1 MSDLSKNARAAAAM
15 GLSYGK
21 YKALTYN
28 PDQERKSPSKSHR
41 KPQKGKRYSEQ
52 EAFNLWQEGKTDE
65 EIASVFGVSRTLIQ
79 RWRDTMEL
87 PSTSKRRIDTKKY
100 RLEQNPDGT
109 YVVLKETMAN
119 RKTQQRRSYEKQEL
133 RK

>member
-1 MSDLSKNARAAAAM
+1 MSDLSKNARTAAAM
-15 GLSYGK
+15 GLSYGR

-28 PDQERKSPSKSHR
+28 PDQERKSPSKSRR

-87 PSTSKRRIDTKKY
+87 PSTSKRRIDTTKY

-109 YVVLKETMAN
+109 YVVLKEPMAN
-119 RKTQQRRSYEKQEL
+119 RKTQQRRSYEKQKL

>member
-1 MSDLSKNARAAAAM
+1 MSDLSKNARTAAAM
-15 GLSYGK
+15 GLSYGR

-28 PDQERKSPSKSHR
+28 PDQEKKSPSKSRR
-41 KPQKGKRYSEQ
+41 KPKKDKRYSEQ
-52 EAFNLWQEGKTDE
+52 EAFKLWQEGQTDE

-109 YVVLKETMAN
+109 FVVLKETMVY
-119 RKTQQRRSYEKQEL
+119 RKSTAEEKL
-133 RK
+133 

>member
-1 MSDLSKNARAAAAM
+1 MSDLSKNARTAAAM
-15 GLSYGK
+15 GLSYGR

-28 PDQERKSPSKSHR
+28 PDQEKKSPSKSRR
-41 KPQKGKRYSEQ
+41 KPKKDKRYSEQ
-52 EAFNLWQEGKTDE
+52 EAFKLWQEGKTDE

-109 YVVLKETMAN
+109 FVVLKETMVY
-119 RKTQQRRSYEKQEL
+119 RKSTAEEKL
-133 RK
+133 

>member
-1 MSDLSKNARAAAAM
+1 MTARQQKTCHRKLYMSDLSNNARAAAAM

-28 PDQERKSPSKSHR
+28 PDQETESPSKSRR
-41 KPQKGKRYSEQ
+41 KPQKGKRYNEK
-52 EAFNLWQEGKTDE
+52 EAFILWQEGKTDE

-100 RLEQNPDGT
+100 CLVQNPDGT
-109 YVVLKETMAN
+109 YVVFKDTIT
-119 RKTQQRRSYEKQEL
+119 K
-133 RK
+133 

>member
-28 PDQERKSPSKSHR
+28 PDQERKSQSKSRR

-65 EIASVFGVSRTLIQ
+65 EIFQ
-79 RWRDTMEL
+79 YM
-87 PSTSKRRIDTKKY
+87 
-100 RLEQNPDGT
+100 
-109 YVVLKETMAN
+109 KETYFA
-119 RKTQQRRSYEKQEL
+119 TDEKIQLSIDIATPWNCPL
-133 RK
+133 RPNAG

>member
-1 MSDLSKNARAAAAM
+1 MSDLSKNASTAAAM
-15 GLSYGK
+15 GLSYGR

-28 PDQERKSPSKSHR
+28 PDQEKKSPSKSRR
-41 KPQKGKRYSEQ
+41 KPKKDKRYSEQ
-52 EAFNLWQEGKTDE
+52 EAFKLWQEGKTDE

-100 RLEQNPDGT
+100 RLVQNPDGT
-109 YVVLKETMAN
+109 YVVLKESMVY
-119 RKTQQRRSYEKQEL
+119 RKCTAGEEL
-133 RK
+133 

>member
-21 YKALTYN
+21 YKALTHN
-28 PDQERKSPSKSHR
+28 PDQERKSPSKSR
-41 KPQKGKRYSEQ
+41 KKPQKGKRYSEQ
-52 EAFNLWQEGKTDE
+52 EAFRLWQEGKTDE

-119 RKTQQRRSYEKQEL
+119 RKTQQRRSYEKQKL

>member
-1 MSDLSKNARAAAAM
+1 MSDLSKNARTAAAM
-15 GLSYGK
+15 GLSYGR

-28 PDQERKSPSKSHR
+28 PDQEKNSPSKSRR
-41 KPQKGKRYSEQ
+41 KPKKGKRYSEQ
-52 EAFNLWQEGKTDE
+52 EAFKLWQEGKTDE

-100 RLEQNPDGT
+100 RLVQNPDGT
-109 YVVLKETMAN
+109 YVVLKESMVY
-119 RKTQQRRSYEKQEL
+119 RKCTAGEEL
-133 RK
+133 